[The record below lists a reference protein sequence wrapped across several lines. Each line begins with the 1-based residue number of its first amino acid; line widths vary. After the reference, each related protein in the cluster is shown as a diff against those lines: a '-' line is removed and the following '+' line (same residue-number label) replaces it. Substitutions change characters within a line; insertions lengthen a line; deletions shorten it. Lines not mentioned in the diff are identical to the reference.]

1 VVARDSA
8 PKSATNSGVRRS
20 TRTLRRGR
28 LVTLIALAVTTGFA
42 LSGCSINQAFSFGW
56 PQGITAQARRMHG
69 LWIGSTIAALA
80 VGVIVWGLIFWCII
94 AYRKRKTDTELP
106 LQTRYNLPIELVY
119 TVIPFLIIAVLFFYT
134 ARDETYVDKISKN
147 PDVTV
152 AVTAFKWNW
161 QFTYEGTQNVDPSG
175 QQVTT
180 IGDSGYIPVLVVPT
194 GESILF
200 KEHSQDVI
208 HSFWVPALLFKRDV
222 FPGNVVNQFEVT
234 IDKTGSYVGR
244 CAELCGTY
252 HSQMNFEMRSVTP
265 DQYNRFLAA
274 KRTGMSTPQ
283 ALQSIGEA
291 PYATTTF
298 PFDTSPTANTATP

>member
-1 VVARDSA
+1 VVARDSD
-8 PKSATNSGVRRS
+8 VRRS
-20 TRTLRRGR
+20 TLKSRRGR
-28 LVTLIALAVTTGFA
+28 LVAVGALGVVAAFV

-80 VGVIVWGLIFWCII
+80 VGVVVWGLIFWCII
-94 AYRKRKTDTELP
+94 RYHKRKTDTELP
-106 LQTRYNLPIELVY
+106 PQTRYNLPIELVY
-119 TVIPFLIIAVLFFYT
+119 TVIPFLVIAVLFFYT
-134 ARDETYVDKISKN
+134 ATAETYVDKITKN

-152 AVTAFKWNW
+152 DITAFKWNW
-161 QFTYEGTQNVDPSG
+161 QFTYEGSQNVDPSG

-194 GESILF
+194 NETILF

-234 IDKTGSYVGR
+234 IDKTGAYVGR

-252 HSQMNFEMRSVTP
+252 HSQMNFELRSVTP
-265 DQYNRFLAA
+265 SQYDAFLSA
-274 KRTGMSTPQ
+274 KRQGMSTPQ

-291 PYATTTF
+291 PFATTTF
-298 PFDTSPTANTATP
+298 PYNTSPTANSATP